1 MHLFLTSSP
10 CDDNVPAGCSLP
22 CIFDVRNRFVEH
34 LQACFAPDCAG
45 VIIAASPDEHDLNDE
60 MARTFEDCFAYHGM
74 KLTGMTLIDSRNPEA
89 LPRAIASSGVVI
101 LGGGHVPTQNAF
113 FRRLGLK
120 ALLQNFHG
128 LVMGISAGTMNCAST
143 VYAQP
148 EMPGESIDPAYERF
162 IPGLGLTEVNVL
174 PHYQQVK
181 DYTLDG
187 RRLFEDITFADSRGR
202 CFFAL
207 PDGSYVYNNTIW
219 GEAYRIAD
227 GKIEQVGWEGTSF
240 QPSNQKE

>member
-10 CDDNVPAGCSLP
+10 CDDLVPEGCTLP
-22 CIFDVRNRFVEH
+22 CIFDVRNRFVDN
-34 LQACFAPDCAG
+34 LRACFEPGCAG
-45 VIIAASPDEHDLNDE
+45 TIIAALPEEHDLNDE
-60 MARTFEDCFAYHGM
+60 MASTFEGCFAWHGM
-74 KLTGMTLIDSRNPEA
+74 KLTSMTLIDSRNPEE

-113 FRRLGLK
+113 FQRLGLK
-120 ALLQNFHG
+120 ELLAGFEG
-128 LVMGISAGTMNCAST
+128 MVMGISAGTMNCAET

-148 EMPGESIDPAYERF
+148 EMPGESVDPAYRRF
-162 IPGLGLTEVNVL
+162 LPGLGLTELNIL

-187 RRLFEDITFADSRGR
+187 KRLFEDITYADSHGHV
-202 CFFAL
+202 FYAL
-207 PDGSYVYNNTIW
+207 PDGSYAYNGAIW

-227 GKIEQVGWEGTSF
+227 GKFTQVGWEGTSF
-240 QPSNQKE
+240 QP